1 MQKKMLSTLTNT
13 VKWLDCKE
21 AWVDQLT
28 CLPPL
33 LPPQALLHAPTT
45 ENLRYI

>member
-1 MQKKMLSTLTNT
+1 MQEMLSTLTNP
-13 VKWLDCKE
+13 VEWLTCKE

-28 CLPPL
+28 C